1 MRNIYNIIRQSVK
14 KTLNETQNPIEPID
28 IYLDLMRYFES
39 QSRFLKQNYRN
50 KLNKKEPITWEEID
64 QLNDKIHYDL
74 DTIMTRK

>member
-1 MRNIYNIIRQSVK
+1 
-14 KTLNETQNPIEPID
+14 
-28 IYLDLMRYFES
+28 MRYFES

>member
-1 MRNIYNIIRQSVK
+1 MRQSPK
-14 KTLNETQNPIEPID
+14 EALNESQNPIEPIV

-50 KLNKKEPITWEEID
+50 NLNKKESITWEEID
-64 QLNDKIHYDL
+64 QLNNKFHYDL